1 MLIQTLIVHFTISST
16 SMNIL
21 GISAYYHDSAA
32 AIIIDGKVIAAAQEE
47 RFTRVKHDNSFPLH
61 ACKYCIKEAN
71 IALED
76 IHQIVF
82 YEKPF
87 LKFERILETHIK
99 VAPKSLKTFI
109 QTIPLWLKNKF
120 NMRKLIKNE
129 ISKIGKYHGSICFSE
144 HHLSHAA
151 FAYYTSK
158 FKDAVILTIDAVG
171 EWTTTSIMLGKN
183 NNLEIIKEQHFPDS
197 IGMLYSAFTYFLGF
211 KVNSDEYKLM
221 GLAPYGDNISNQT
234 NKYIRLIEDNIVNI
248 SNDGAIKLN
257 MKYFTYEHSFNMINK
272 ESWEDL
278 FGISKRREDETIT
291 QEHKN
296 LAYAI
301 QFILE
306 KILSLLC
313 DTIQKY
319 SSNLCIS
326 GGTALNCSANGKL
339 LSQSKFEDI
348 YIPFSPGDAGA
359 AIGAALFAYY
369 SETTIERHNN
379 TSPYLGPMYSDD
391 DIKCTLDTS
400 GIEYEHIEDFSTLC
414 IIVANLLADG
424 KIIGWFQDR
433 MEFGPRALGNRS
445 ILADPRIND
454 MKDTINKRIKY
465 RESFRPFAPIVIS
478 EYKQNY
484 FNLTKESP
492 YMMFTCDVIDRNLPA
507 ITHVDNSA
515 RVQTVNRDSNPKM
528 FMLLDTFNKR
538 FSCPVLLNTSFNV
551 MGEPIVCSPD
561 DAIST
566 FKKSGLDYCVIGN
579 YILKK

>member
-1 MLIQTLIVHFTISST
+1 MLIQTLIVHFTILST

-109 QTIPLWLKNKF
+109 QTIPLWLKSKF

-257 MKYFTYEHSFNMINK
+257 MKYFTYEHSFHMINQ

-339 LSQSKFEDI
+339 LSQSNFEDI
-348 YIPFSPGDAGA
+348 YIPYSPGDAGA

-369 SETTIERHNN
+369 SETTIERHDN

-414 IIVANLLADG
+414 IIVADLLADG